1 MKKLL
6 IALLIALPTLSFAKG
21 TETTTNAKTEKEYT
35 TTATTATEAEPTT
48 DLEGTIA
55 DITNYAPL
63 SEVKVVVTCDEHKI
77 NKTILTD
84 KDGKFAFGELP
95 EGNYKVSFERDG
107 YEPLTRNS
115 LIVKNDKKNYFG
127 FFLFKD

>member
-6 IALLIALPTLSFAKG
+6 IALLLALPTLSFADKNE
-21 TETTTNAKTEKEYT
+21 TAAAATTT
-35 TTATTATEAEPTT
+35 EAAAATT

-55 DITNYAPL
+55 DISDYAPL
-63 SEVKVVVTCDEHKI
+63 SNVKVVVTCDEHKI
-77 NKTILTD
+77 NKTVLTD
-84 KDGKFAFGELP
+84 KEGRFALDELP
-95 EGNYKVSFERDG
+95 EGNYKVRFERDG